1 MTTLNRQ
8 IRLAARPQGWITP
21 DCWEHVSTPAEPP
34 GEAQFAGRTRFISV
48 DPAMRRWL
56 DDRPSYSPPVAIGEV
71 MRAQTVVE
79 VTASKHP
86 EFRPGDM
93 VVGYFGVQEYVV
105 SDGEGV
111 RRVDPTLAPPSAFL
125 GALGLSGMT
134 AYFGLLEIGGLQ
146 EGETVVVSAAAG
158 AVGSMVG
165 QIAKVKGARV
175 IGIAGGAQKCATLT
189 DELGFDATIDY
200 RDGDVLDALRA
211 LASEGIDVYFDN
223 VGGEILDAALA
234 CLAIRARVVICGA
247 ISQYNDESFAPGPS
261 NYLNLVPR
269 RARMEG
275 FVVTDYTPR
284 FDQPSREIA
293 GWIHE
298 GRIKVREHI
307 VKGSVADYPETLQLL
322 FRGEKV
328 GKLMLELTQ

>member
-1 MTTLNRQ
+1 MTAMNRQ
-8 IRLAARPQGWITP
+8 IRLAARPQGWITA
-21 DCWEHVSTPAEPP
+21 DCWEHTSVPAESPDV
-34 GEAQFAGRTRFISV
+34 GQFAGRTRFISV

-56 DDRPSYSPPVAIGEV
+56 DDRASYSPPVAIGEV

-79 VTASKHP
+79 VTESRHP

-93 VVGYFGVQEYVV
+93 VVGYFGVQECVV
-105 SDGEGV
+105 SDGEAV
-111 RRVDPTLAPPSAFL
+111 RRVDPTLASPASFL

-134 AYFGLLEIGGLQ
+134 AYFGLLEIGGLKQ
-146 EGETVVVSAAAG
+146 GETVVVSAAAG

-175 IGIAGGAQKCATLT
+175 IGIAGGAQKCAMLT
-189 DELGFDATIDY
+189 EELGFDAAIDY
-200 RDGDVLDALRA
+200 REGNVLAALQS
-211 LASEGIDVYFDN
+211 LAPEGIDIFFDN

-234 CLAIRARVVICGA
+234 CLSIRARVVICGA

-261 NYLNLVPR
+261 NYLNMVPR

-275 FVVTDYTPR
+275 FVVTDYTAR
-284 FDQPSREIA
+284 FDEPTREIA
-293 GWIHE
+293 GWIRD
-298 GRIKVREHI
+298 GRVQVREHI
-307 VKGSVADYPETLQLL
+307 VQGSVADYPETLQVL
-322 FRGEKV
+322 FSGEKV